1 MTIKDKLKKVSA
13 KKREALKPKDKEKPN
28 PKAKKKVTTAKKTT
42 SKATEKTTKKT
53 TTKATKTTAKKVTT
67 KKQKTVATKSEKPKI
82 SVSMTKAEVTG
93 AIIKDAMARKKLT
106 QEKLAKM
113 VGTTPYMIS
122 QFQNGKQSPKKKFIP
137 KLEEV
142 LGIELSG
149 DIADIKAAAG
159 DAKDLQKQW
168 QKKII
173 DNNAE
178 LKRLGV
184 EVVWLN
190 KTKGHYYYS
199 TVENPYDSANV
210 ERKALARFNKKRRK
224 NYKTWK
230 EATEGE
236 IPLSKQLIKEFG
248 EYLHWAVILTHQDLT
263 NEPDDFIWK
272 WNNHFR
278 MLAIGIINPT
288 YDFDLEVFIE
298 RWEEVKSRRDPAVIK
313 RRKAFRKGQK
323 RKEKEN
329 LAQSK

>member
-13 KKREALKPKDKEKPN
+13 KKREDLKTKDKEKPK
-28 PKAKKKVTTAKKTT
+28 PKAKKKVAEKKSESKPKKEKKETKVKKTT
-42 SKATEKTTKKT
+42 
-53 TTKATKTTAKKVTT
+53 TKTTAKKVTT
-67 KKQKTVATKSEKPKI
+67 KKQKTVDTKSEKPKI
-82 SVSMTKAEVTG
+82 RVSMTKAEVTG

-178 LKRLGV
+178 IKRLGV

-199 TVENPYDSANV
+199 TVKNPYDSANV

-263 NEPDDFIWK
+263 NEPEDFIWK

-288 YDFDLEVFIE
+288 YDFDLEIFIE

-313 RRKAFRKGQK
+313 RRKAFRKGQ
-323 RKEKEN
+323 RKEREN

>member
-1 MTIKDKLKKVSA
+1 MTIRDKLKKASA
-13 KKREALKPKDKEKPN
+13 KKREALKTKDEEKAKVKKKVAKKKSESKPKKEKKET
-28 PKAKKKVTTAKKTT
+28 KAKKSTAKKTT
-42 SKATEKTTKKT
+42 SKKTTTKKT
-53 TTKATKTTAKKVTT
+53 
-67 KKQKTVATKSEKPKI
+67 KTVAAKSEKPKI
-82 SVSMTKAEVTG
+82 SVSMTKNEVTG

-106 QEKLAKM
+106 QGKLAKM

-122 QFQNGKQSPKKKFIP
+122 QFQNGKQAPKKKFIP

-178 LKRLGV
+178 IKRLGV

-288 YDFDLEVFIE
+288 YDFDLEVFID

-323 RKEKEN
+323 RKEREN

>member
-1 MTIKDKLKKVSA
+1 M
-13 KKREALKPKDKEKPN
+13 ALIGQTGGGRK
-28 PKAKKKVTTAKKTT
+28 TTTTTTKKT
-42 SKATEKTTKKT
+42 ATPTTTKKT
-53 TTKATKTTAKKVTT
+53 TTKQASTKKTTKAKKTTSKKTTSKKTTT
-67 KKQKTVATKSEKPKI
+67 KKPKTVAAKSEKPKI

-93 AIIKDAMARKKLT
+93 TIIKDAMARKKLT
-106 QEKLAKM
+106 QGKLAKM

-122 QFQNGKQSPKKKFIP
+122 QFQNGKQAPKKKFIP

-178 LKRLGV
+178 IKRLGV

-298 RWEEVKSRRDPAVIK
+298 HWEEVKSRRDPAVIK

-323 RKEKEN
+323 RKEREN

>member
-1 MTIKDKLKKVSA
+1 MSIKDKLKKASV
-13 KKREALKPKDKEKPN
+13 KKREAIKTKDVEKPKVKK
-28 PKAKKKVTTAKKTT
+28 KVAKKKTEHKPKKAKVESNTKK
-42 SKATEKTTKKT
+42 SSTKKT
-53 TTKATKTTAKKVTT
+53 SPKK
-67 KKQKTVATKSEKPKI
+67 TKSEKAKTDKPKI
-82 SVSMTKAEVTG
+82 SVSMTKAKVTG
-93 AIIKDAMARKKLT
+93 TIIKDAMARKKLT
-106 QEKLAKM
+106 QGKLAKM

-122 QFQNGKQSPKKKFIP
+122 QFQNGKQAPKKKFIP

-199 TVENPYDSANV
+199 TVENPYNSANV
-210 ERKALARFNKKRRK
+210 ERKALDRFNKKRRK

-323 RKEKEN
+323 RKEREN